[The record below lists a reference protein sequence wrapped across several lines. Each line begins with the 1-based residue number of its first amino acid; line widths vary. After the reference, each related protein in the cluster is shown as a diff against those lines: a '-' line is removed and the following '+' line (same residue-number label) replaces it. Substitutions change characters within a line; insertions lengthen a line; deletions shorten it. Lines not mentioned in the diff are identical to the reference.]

1 MKSNH
6 DPAHVTQPFDIAR
19 QAALIGGAS
28 AIPGTVIGAFYG
40 TLRTQT
46 PVLFSIVSGAQWFA
60 IGSTFWGA
68 RTAILNHTGLVNWW
82 NITRGA
88 PLRPR
93 HDLNP
98 TLSDKIRA
106 STISGAITG
115 FNLGLLF
122 RGPRNVI
129 PGTIMFSLFGWA
141 GQHGYNYLDARN
153 SSDLREQA
161 TLIAKGEDKPKE
173 NFMYRIAK
181 SKWSPMSVL
190 SDEEYENM
198 MQEKL
203 LKVEAEIAIIDDK
216 IEVFRQKAVEME
228 TERKMKEMQ
237 EQVQVQK

>member
-1 MKSNH
+1 MLTRHTECFCFCIS
-6 DPAHVTQPFDIAR
+6 DDGP
-19 QAALIGGAS
+19 

-46 PVLFSIVSGAQWFA
+46 PVLFSLVSGAQWFA
-60 IGSTFWGA
+60 IGSTFWGTRMA
-68 RTAILNHTGLVNWW
+68 MLNHTGLLNWW

-88 PLRPR
+88 PIHPR
-93 HDLNP
+93 NDMNP
-98 TLSDKIRA
+98 SLSDKVRA
-106 STISGAITG
+106 STMAGALTG

-129 PGTIMFSLFGWA
+129 PGTIMFSLFGWT

-153 SSDLREQA
+153 SSEIQQQA
-161 TLIAKGEDKPKE
+161 ALKAKGEDKPKE
-173 NFMYRIAK
+173 TLMYRIAK

-203 LKVEAEIAIIDDK
+203 LRVEAEIAIIDDK
-216 IEVFRQKAVEME
+216 IEAFKKKAVKME
-228 TERKMKEMQ
+228 AQRKL
-237 EQVQVQK
+237 